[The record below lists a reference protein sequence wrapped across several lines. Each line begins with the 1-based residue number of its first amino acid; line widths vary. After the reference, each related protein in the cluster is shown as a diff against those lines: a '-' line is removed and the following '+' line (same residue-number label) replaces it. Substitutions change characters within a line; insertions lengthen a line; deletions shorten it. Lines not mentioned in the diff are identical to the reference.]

1 VRLDGNL
8 RVKKDKR
15 VDAYIAKSQD
25 FAKPILKELRAR
37 IHELVADVEED
48 IKWGFPSF
56 MYKGKIFFGMSA
68 FKAHAGAGFW
78 HPLMRPADDKS
89 PEGIGYFGKM
99 TSIDQLP
106 SRAEFAKLAKKAKK
120 LADDGVEGPKRPKP
134 DPNRKVVV
142 PKDLASLLAKNAK
155 ARATFEGFPY
165 SKKNEYVTWINGA
178 KREETRLRRLDTTLE
193 QLAEGKSLMWKYEEK
208 SK

>member
-1 VRLDGNL
+1 MDGNL

-25 FAKPILKELRAR
+25 FARPILEELRAR
-37 IHELVADVEED
+37 VHQHVPEIEED

-78 HPLMRPADDKS
+78 HPLMRTQDKS
-89 PEGIGYFGKM
+89 PEGIGEFGKI
-99 TSIDQLP
+99 TALAELP
-106 SRAEFAKLAKKAKK
+106 SRAEFARLAKKAKK
-120 LADDGVEGPKRPKP
+120 LADDGVTGPKRPKP

-142 PKDLASLLAKNAK
+142 PKDLAARLAKNAK

-165 SKKNEYVTWINGA
+165 SKKNDYVTWINGA
-178 KREETRLRRLDTTLE
+178 KREETRAKRLATTVE
-193 QLAEGKSLMWKYEEK
+193 QLAEGKSLMWKYEGAK
-208 SK
+208 

>member
-1 VRLDGNL
+1 MDGHL
-8 RVKKDKR
+8 RMRKDKR
-15 VDAYIAKSQD
+15 IDAYIAKSGD
-25 FAKPILKELRAR
+25 FAKPILKELRTR
-37 IHELVADVEED
+37 IHELVPGVEED

-89 PEGIGYFGKM
+89 PEGIGYFGKL

-106 SRAEFAKLAKKAKK
+106 SRAEFAKLGKKAKK

-134 DPNRKVVV
+134 NPNRKVAV
-142 PKDLASLLAKNAK
+142 PKELAALLAKNAK

-178 KREETRLRRLDTTLE
+178 KRDETRDNRLATTVA
-193 QLAEGKSLMWKYEEK
+193 QLAEGKSLMWKYERK
-208 SK
+208 K

>member
-1 VRLDGNL
+1 MDGNL
-8 RVKKDKR
+8 RMKKDKR
-15 VDAYIAKSQD
+15 VDAYIARSAD
-25 FAKPILKELRAR
+25 FAKPILEELRSR
-37 IHELVADVEED
+37 VHQHVADIEED

-106 SRAEFAKLAKKAKK
+106 SRAEFARLAKKAKK
-120 LADDGVEGPKRPKP
+120 LTDDGVTGPARPKA

-142 PKDLASLLAKNAK
+142 PKDLAALLAKNAK

-165 SKKNEYVTWINGA
+165 SKKNEYVTWINDA
-178 KREETRLRRLDTTLE
+178 KREETREKRLDTTVL
-193 QLAEGKSLMWKYEEK
+193 QLAEGKSMMWKYEK
-208 SK
+208 AK

>member
-1 VRLDGNL
+1 MDRHL

-25 FAKPILKELRAR
+25 FAKPILEELRAR
-37 IHELVADVEED
+37 VHANVPGVEEG

-56 MYKGKIFFGMSA
+56 IYKGKIFFGMSA

-78 HPLMRPADDKS
+78 HPLMRTADKS
-89 PEGIGYFGKM
+89 PEGIGEFGKL
-99 TSIDQLP
+99 TSVDELP
-106 SRAEFAKLAKKAKK
+106 SRAQFAKLAKKAKR
-120 LADDGVEGPKRPKP
+120 LADDGIEGPRRPKP

-142 PKDLASLLAKNAK
+142 PKDLAALLAKNAK
-155 ARATFEGFPY
+155 ARATFDGFPY
-165 SKKNEYVTWINGA
+165 SKKNDYVAWINGA
-178 KREETRLRRLDTTLE
+178 KREETRARRLDTTVR

-208 SK
+208 KK